1 MLSCGLILSAWKYIK
16 TLMSYNT
23 QKMILSFKK
32 TVAFVLSRLLDIYEY
47 VYKHANIYVSI
58 YPYTH
63 THTQVYE
70 REMLDWQRNINL
82 IPVGLES
89 TD

>member
-1 MLSCGLILSAWKYIK
+1 
-16 TLMSYNT
+16 MSYNT

-32 TVAFVLSRLLDIYEY
+32 TVAFVLSHLLDIYEY

-63 THTQVYE
+63 TQVYE
-70 REMLDWQRNINL
+70 REMLD
-82 IPVGLES
+82 
-89 TD
+89 